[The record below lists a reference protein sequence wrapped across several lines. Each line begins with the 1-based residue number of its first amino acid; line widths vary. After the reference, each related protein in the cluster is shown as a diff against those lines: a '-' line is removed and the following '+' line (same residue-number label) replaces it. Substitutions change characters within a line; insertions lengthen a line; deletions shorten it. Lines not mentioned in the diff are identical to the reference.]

1 MFSEHYCEKNHDWF
15 CVASPILYPFTNELL
30 GVINIAG
37 CSVQRNQEKVNFIIS
52 EANQLSKSINQYFF
66 KHALRNHLFLNTALE
81 GVEDAVFIVN
91 SGKSIVEK
99 NVAARSHS
107 VLSEIQTLNSIPKL
121 DRLVESVL
129 QNGQQI
135 LREEVTLHKN
145 KQTFICS
152 IYPVTFQEEN
162 LGAVI
167 FFRKNKE
174 FSISKPT
181 KPVLAHSKSQ
191 HAIVLKI

>member
-1 MFSEHYCEKNHDWF
+1 M
-15 CVASPILYPFTNELL
+15 
-30 GVINIAG
+30 
-37 CSVQRNQEKVNFIIS
+37 
-52 EANQLSKSINQYFF
+52 
-66 KHALRNHLFLNTALE
+66 
-81 GVEDAVFIVN
+81 N

-107 VLSEIQTLNSIPKL
+107 VLSEIQTLKNIPKL

-135 LREEVTLHKN
+135 LREEVSMDKN

-167 FFRKNKE
+167 FFRKNTE
-174 FSISKPT
+174 FPT
-181 KPVLAHSKSQ
+181 FKNQ
-191 HAIVLKI
+191 Q